1 MNQHFPGKMTGKSR
15 LSGGQ
20 ARILV
25 APLDWGL
32 GHATRCIPLIRE
44 LISQGAEVWL
54 AGEGAQEKLLKE
66 EFPDLPFLPL
76 QGYRIRY
83 AGSAAGLVW
92 NMFRQ
97 LPKMKKAIEQE
108 NNWLKKVVLEYKL
121 DAVISDNRYGLYHP
135 DIPSVIIT
143 HQLLIKTGWGKWSE
157 RILQM
162 RNYAF
167 INRFTQCWIPD
178 EEGPGNLA
186 GELSHPEKKPD
197 LPVRYIGFLSRF
209 IQQQLPEKK
218 DHLLLLLSG
227 PEPQRSLLENIMITG
242 LGDHNGTAT
251 VVRGLPG
258 EHTLI
263 PSTNRNHFYNHL
275 PAAALNKEMEEASL
289 IICRSGYSSIMDAMA
304 LGKKCILVP
313 TPGQTEQE
321 YLGRSL
327 MEKGIALMIPQKGF
341 SLSGALALSATFN
354 YTIPPAGNS
363 TELSKAV
370 AALLHQLAGKA
381 LG

>member
-1 MNQHFPGKMTGKSR
+1 MNQHFPEKKAGKS
-15 LSGGQ
+15 
-20 ARILV
+20 RILV

-44 LISQGAEVWL
+44 LTGQGAEVWL

-66 EFPDLPFLPL
+66 EFPGLPFLPL
-76 QGYRIRY
+76 QGYLIRY

-97 LPKMKKAIEQE
+97 LPKMKKAIERE
-108 NNWLKKVVLEYKL
+108 NNWLKKVVREYKP

-135 DIPSVIIT
+135 DIPSVIVT

-162 RNYAF
+162 RNYAY
-167 INRFTQCWIPD
+167 INRFSQCWIPD

-186 GELSHPEKKPD
+186 GELSHPDKKPG

-209 IQQQLPEKK
+209 SKQQLPEKK
-218 DHLLLLLSG
+218 DHLLMLLSG
-227 PEPQRSLLENIMITG
+227 PEPQRTLLENILITG

-258 EHTLI
+258 DHSLI

-275 PAAALNKEMEEASL
+275 PAAALNKEMQEASL

-304 LGKKCILVP
+304 LEKKCILIP

-321 YLGRSL
+321 YLGQTL
-327 MEKGIALMIPQKGF
+327 MEKKIALTIQQKEF
-341 SLSGALALSATFN
+341 SLARALDLAASFN
-354 YTIPPAGNS
+354 YAIPPAVNS
-363 TELSKAV
+363 PGLSKAV
-370 AALLHQLAGKA
+370 AALFHQVAGDA